1 MNERNGLDRRA
12 TSSKVELRNETDLER
27 PMRSVPIPQLY
38 GSLHSYLLQC
48 IPDRCSTRLTNLTL
62 LMMGI
67 FQSRS
72 VQLHLI
78 ARKTPIRA
86 KKLSIVKRLTR
97 FLDNGAVRVRG
108 WYHPFAALLLSSAG
122 AAEQV
127 HLMIDASKVAFGFR
141 LVMVSVAY
149 QRRSLPLA
157 WTWLL
162 GSRGHSSTATQVKLL
177 DYVRCLLP
185 QGVRVSVVGD
195 SEFGHPLL
203 IENLCLWGW
212 DYALRQPG
220 DHLVMLRGTG
230 RWQRIDTLT
239 LPTGHLVWVGR
250 VLLTRASPYPTHLV
264 LFWKPGEP
272 KPWYLATNLHDPRAA
287 IRLYRRMW
295 IEEMF
300 GDLKKHGFDLQA
312 SHLRHFLRLSR
323 LTLAVCLL
331 YLWLVALAEH
341 VITHRLT
348 HEIDRSDRRDLSLF
362 RLGWDFLERRL
373 ALSNPISRVSTPN
386 FCLMSGG

>member
-1 MNERNGLDRRA
+1 M
-12 TSSKVELRNETDLER
+12 
-27 PMRSVPIPQLY
+27 PSVPIPQLY
-38 GSLHSYLLQC
+38 RSLHSYLLQR
-48 IPDRCSTRLTNLTL
+48 IPDDCDTRLANLIF
-62 LMMGI
+62 LMMGL

-72 VQLHLI
+72 VQLNLI
-78 ARKTPIRA
+78 ARKTPLRA

-97 FLDNGAVRVRG
+97 FLDNPAVRVRA
-108 WYHPFAALLLSSAG
+108 WYHPFAETLLHSAAQSG
-122 AAEQV
+122 QV
-127 HLMIDASKVAFGFR
+127 QLIIDASKVAFGFR

-149 QRRSLPLA
+149 QRRSLPVA

-177 DYVRCLLP
+177 DYVQHLLP
-185 QGVRVSVVGD
+185 VGVKVSVVGD

-203 IENLCLWGW
+203 LENLHFWNW

-220 DHLVMLRGTG
+220 DHLVMLRGSG
-230 RWQRIDTLT
+230 CWQRIDA
-239 LPTGHLVWVGR
+239 LPLVKGQPVWIGR
-250 VLLTRASPYPTHLV
+250 LLLTQSSPYPTHLV
-264 LFWKPGEP
+264 LFWQPGEAR
-272 KPWYLATNLHDPRAA
+272 PWYLATNLLDPRATL
-287 IRLYRRMW
+287 RLYRRRMW

-300 GDLKKHGFDLQA
+300 GDMKKHGFDLEA

-341 VITHRLT
+341 VITHHLT
-348 HEIDRSDRRDLSLF
+348 DEVDRNDRRDLSLF

-373 ALSNPISRVSTPN
+373 ALSDPIPPVSIPN

>member
-1 MNERNGLDRRA
+1 
-12 TSSKVELRNETDLER
+12 
-27 PMRSVPIPQLY
+27 MRSVPIPQLY
-38 GSLHSYLLQC
+38 GSLHGYLLQR
-48 IPDRCSTRLTNLTL
+48 IPDACDTRLTNLIF

-72 VQLHLI
+72 VQLNLI

-86 KKLSIVKRLTR
+86 KKLSIVKRLAR
-97 FLDNGAVRVRG
+97 FLDNPAVRVRD
-108 WYHPFAALLLSSAG
+108 WYHPFAEMLLSSAG
-122 AAEQV
+122 AAGQV
-127 HLMIDASKVAFGFR
+127 HLIIDASKVAFGFR

-149 QRRSLPLA
+149 QRRSLPIA

-162 GSRGHSSTATQVKLL
+162 GSRGHSSTAVQVKLL
-177 DYVRCLLP
+177 DYVRRLLP
-185 QGVRVSVVGD
+185 KGGRVSVVGD

-203 IENLCLWGW
+203 IENLCFWGW

-220 DHLVMLRGTG
+220 DHRVLLRN
-230 RWQRIDTLT
+230 RRQWQRIDTLG
-239 LPTGHLVWVGR
+239 LLKGHLVWIGR
-250 VLLTRASPYPTHLV
+250 VLLTQASPYPTHLV

-272 KPWYLATNLHDPRAA
+272 KPWYLATNLLDARAT
-287 IRLYRRMW
+287 IRLYRRRMW

-300 GDLKKHGFDLQA
+300 GDMKKHGFDLEA

-341 VITHRLT
+341 VISHHLT
-348 HEIDRSDRRDLSLF
+348 DQIDRTDRRDSSLF
-362 RLGWDFLERRL
+362 RLGWDFLERLL
-373 ALSNPISRVSTPN
+373 ALCDPIPLVSVPN
-386 FCLMSGG
+386 FCLMSGS

>member
-1 MNERNGLDRRA
+1 M
-12 TSSKVELRNETDLER
+12 
-27 PMRSVPIPQLY
+27 PSVTIPHLY
-38 GSLHSYLLQC
+38 GSLHQYLLQR
-48 IPDRCSTRLTNLTL
+48 IPDGCDTRLTNLIY

-67 FQSRS
+67 FQSSS
-72 VQLHLI
+72 VQLNRI

-97 FLDNGAVRVRG
+97 FLGNPAVRVRE
-108 WYHPFAALLLSSAG
+108 WYHPFAEQLLGSAG
-122 AAEQV
+122 AAGQV
-127 HLMIDASKVAFGFR
+127 HLIIDASKVAFGFR

-177 DYVRCLLP
+177 DYVRRLLP
-185 QGVRVSVVGD
+185 ERVGVSVVGD
-195 SEFGHPLL
+195 SEFGHPRL
-203 IENLCLWGW
+203 IENLHVWGW

-220 DHLVMLRGTG
+220 DHLVMLRATPG
-230 RWQRIDTLT
+230 WQRIDR
-239 LPTGHLVWVGR
+239 LPLRKGHFIWIGR
-250 VLLTRASPYPTHLV
+250 VLLTQASPYPTHLV
-264 LFWKPGEP
+264 LFWKPGEA
-272 KPWYLATNLHDPRAA
+272 KPWYLATNLLDPRAA
-287 IRLYRRMW
+287 IRLYRRRMW

-300 GDLKKHGFDLQA
+300 GDMKKHGFDLEA

-331 YLWLVALAEH
+331 YLWLLALAEH
-341 VITHRLT
+341 VITHHLT
-348 HEIDRSDRRDLSLF
+348 DEIDRTDRRDLSLF

-373 ALSNPISRVSTPN
+373 ALSDPIPIVSIPN
-386 FCLMSGG
+386 SCLMSGR

>member
-1 MNERNGLDRRA
+1 MP
-12 TSSKVELRNETDLER
+12 S
-27 PMRSVPIPQLY
+27 MPISQLY
-38 GSLHSYLLQC
+38 RSLHGYLLQR
-48 IPDRCSTRLTNLTL
+48 IPDACNTRLTNLIY
-62 LMMGI
+62 LMMGL

-72 VQLHLI
+72 VQLNLI

-86 KKLSIVKRLTR
+86 QKLSIVKRLTR
-97 FLDNGAVRVRG
+97 FLANPAVRVRD
-108 WYHPFAALLLSSAG
+108 WYHPFATWLLASAAQSG
-122 AAEQV
+122 QV
-127 HLMIDASKVAFGFR
+127 HLIIDASKVAFGFR

-149 QRRSLPLA
+149 QRRSLPIA

-177 DYVRCLLP
+177 DYVWRLLP
-185 QGVRVSVVGD
+185 TGVKVSVVGD

-203 IENLCLWGW
+203 LENLCFWGW

-230 RWQRIDTLT
+230 KWQRIDSLE
-239 LPTGHLVWVGR
+239 LKKGQAVWIGLL
-250 VLLTRASPYPTHLV
+250 LLTQASPYPTHLV
-264 LFWKPGEP
+264 LYWQPGEAR
-272 KPWYLATNLHDPRAA
+272 PWLLATNLLDARATL
-287 IRLYRRMW
+287 RLYRRRMW
-295 IEEMF
+295 IEELF
-300 GDLKKHGFDLQA
+300 GDLKKHGFDLEA

-341 VITHRLT
+341 VITHQLT
-348 HEIDRSDRRDLSLF
+348 DEVDRSDRRDLSLF
-362 RLGWDFLERRL
+362 RLRWDFLERRL
-373 ALSNPISRVSTPN
+373 ALFDPIPPVAVPN